1 MLLQEEW
8 WKWFANKIGE
18 HPQIAEAAEAETS
31 LKDEK
36 DPAVCS
42 AKYYEV
48 LCTAAR
54 IEVHQFIMDNCLCME
69 ESELPTPDD

>member
-1 MLLQEEW
+1 M
-8 WKWFANKIGE
+8 NKIGE
-18 HPQIAEAAEAETS
+18 HPQIAEAETS

-48 LCTAAR
+48 FGAVAR
-54 IEVHQFIMDNCLCME
+54 IEVQQFIMDNCLCME
-69 ESELPTPDD
+69 ESELPTRDD